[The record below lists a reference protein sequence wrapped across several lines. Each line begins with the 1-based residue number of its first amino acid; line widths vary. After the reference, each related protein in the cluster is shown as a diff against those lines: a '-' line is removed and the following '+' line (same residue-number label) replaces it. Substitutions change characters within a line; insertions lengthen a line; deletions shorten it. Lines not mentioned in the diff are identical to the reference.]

1 MECLFGSSVKQTQ
14 TDDKIEEEHL
24 LNFVVNTLDE
34 ELPIDLADG
43 VKVSSET
50 LYEVLAGASA
60 SGTSVNQI
68 CEETEDSPHANT
80 VRGYLTDQFDL
91 DTVEQVGD
99 TLLQRDVLETLPDR
113 PVEVVADLHLDP
125 YYGDE
130 DETES
135 LYFSQAKRG
144 TTAFHAYV
152 TLYARVRNKRYT
164 LAVRQLVAGKATSD
178 ALDEFLELLDGLD
191 LRVKTVYLDHGFYN
205 STCLKLLYAHNY
217 AYIMPIVKWG
227 ETIQDELSR
236 GWSRVIE
243 HELAGRVTFPV
254 FIDCVYQRGRYDEHG
269 VARHGYAADAP
280 SIDTPQDARE
290 HYRKR
295 FGIESSYRLAKQS
308 LALTSSRDAGLRLL
322 LFVVSLLLQ
331 NVWRYLHW
339 MYVAAPRRG
348 GRRLLEWSFVEF
360 CNMVLRAAWTSLGV
374 RRAVPANQP
383 LDSRFFR

>member
-1 MECLFGSSVKQTQ
+1 VKITQ
-14 TDDKIEEEHL
+14 ADSELEEEHL
-24 LNFVVNTLDE
+24 LNFVVNSLGD
-34 ELPIDLADG
+34 ELPIDLG
-43 VKVSSET
+43 ENVKISSDE

-60 SGTSVNQI
+60 GGTSINHI
-68 CEETEDSPHANT
+68 CETTEDSPHANT
-80 VRGYLTDQFDL
+80 VRGHLTDQFDL
-91 DTVEQVGD
+91 ETVETVGN

-130 DETES
+130 DETEA
-135 LYFSQAKRG
+135 LYFSEAKRG

-164 LAVRQLVAGKATSD
+164 LAVRQLVAGETTSD
-178 ALDEFLELLDGLD
+178 ALGEFLELLDGLD
-191 LRVKTVYLDHGFYN
+191 LRVKAVYLDRGFYN
-205 STCLKLLYAHNY
+205 STCLELLYAHNY
-217 AYIMPIVKWG
+217 AYVMPIVKWG
-227 ETIQDELSR
+227 ETIQAELSS

-243 HELAGRVTFPV
+243 HGLAGRVTFPV
-254 FIDCVYQRGRYDEHG
+254 FIDCVYQRGRYDEYG

-280 SIDTPQDARE
+280 FIDTPRDART
-290 HYRKR
+290 HYSKR

-331 NVWRYLHW
+331 NSWRYLHW
-339 MYVAAPRRG
+339 RYVAAPRRG
-348 GRRLLEWSFVEF
+348 GRRLWEWSFIEF
-360 CNMVLRAAWTSLGV
+360 CEMVVRAAWTALGV

-383 LDSRFFR
+383 LDDRFFR

>member
-1 MECLFGSSVKQTQ
+1 VKPNQADNQ
-14 TDDKIEEEHL
+14 IEEEHL

-34 ELPIDLADG
+34 ELPIELADS
-43 VKVSSET
+43 VKVSSEK

-60 SGTSVNQI
+60 SGTSVNHI
-68 CEETEDSPHANT
+68 CETTDDSPHANT
-80 VRGYLTDQFDL
+80 VRGHLTDQFDL

-99 TLLQRDVLETLPDR
+99 TLLQRDTVDTLPDR

-130 DETES
+130 DETEALYSS
-135 LYFSQAKRG
+135 LAKRG
-144 TTAFHAYV
+144 TTTFHAYA

-164 LAVRQLVAGKATSD
+164 LAVRQLVAGETSSD
-178 ALDEFLELLDGLD
+178 VLSEFLELLDGLD
-191 LRVKTVYLDHGFYN
+191 LRVKAVYLDRGFYN
-205 STCLKLLYAHNY
+205 STCLGLLYAYNY
-217 AYIMPIVKWG
+217 AYVIPVVRWG
-227 ETIQDELSR
+227 ETIQDELSS

-243 HELAGRVTFPV
+243 HELAGKVTFPV
-254 FIDCVYQRGRYDEHG
+254 YIDCVYQQGRYDEHG

-280 SIDTPQDARE
+280 FIETPRDARE

-295 FGIESSYRLAKQS
+295 FGIESSYRLARKS
-308 LALTSSRDAGLRLL
+308 LALTSSRDAGFRLL

-360 CNMVLRAAWTSLGV
+360 CNMVLRAAWTALGV

-383 LDSRFFR
+383 LESRFFR